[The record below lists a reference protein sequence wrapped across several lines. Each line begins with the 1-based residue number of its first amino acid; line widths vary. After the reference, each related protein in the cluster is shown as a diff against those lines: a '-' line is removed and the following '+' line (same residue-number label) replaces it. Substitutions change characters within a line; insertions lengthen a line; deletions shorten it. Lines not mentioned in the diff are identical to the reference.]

1 MEMEKRID
9 LQDNIIQQLQTNLS
23 DVARDE
29 GINTSLIYNNLVEN
43 GFISISPPLE
53 EPRIISFM
61 TMDSLRDYK
70 NGNSIKPGNIF
81 LNMKKLIKAIPEAVS
96 IASGMINNKPILTV
110 CGALC
115 LWSKLRNVATIKV
128 SKEQAFVIVALWKE
142 CDSHHEISLYKGFT
156 ATNDLLSKYGEPEI
170 TSLKYNKL
178 IDSLVKIRCIELTAE
193 VIWLREWIS
202 KKYIYSM

>member
-81 LNMKKLIKAIPEAVS
+81 
-96 IASGMINNKPILTV
+96 
-110 CGALC
+110 
-115 LWSKLRNVATIKV
+115 
-128 SKEQAFVIVALWKE
+128 
-142 CDSHHEISLYKGFT
+142 
-156 ATNDLLSKYGEPEI
+156 
-170 TSLKYNKL
+170 
-178 IDSLVKIRCIELTAE
+178 
-193 VIWLREWIS
+193 
-202 KKYIYSM
+202 